1 MNIFISTF
9 IQANNRQ
16 IRMKT
21 SIYKACKVTVD
32 QIINE
37 KKKRKLE
44 ISQRSLTKETIH
56 PLSRNF

>member
-1 MNIFISTF
+1 MN
-9 IQANNRQ
+9 
-16 IRMKT
+16 T

-37 KKKRKLE
+37 KKKKNLE
-44 ISQRSLTKETIH
+44 ISKRSLTKETLH